1 VEVAGVIPKS
11 TLRFVRKELQIEG
24 GRRLYLYEFDETP
37 EGTEVE
43 EESASA
49 DGELAP
55 EADG

>member
-1 VEVAGVIPKS
+1 MIPKS